1 MTVPSNNNID
11 TKYKEGKVH
20 ISKEAF
26 RNMITHVLR
35 FGNAALENSVEVM
48 GICLGKLHPNGK
60 DILLLNAIPIS
71 HGTQISNGFSQEEL
85 DTFKKIETPYLNQN
99 LHTVGWYHSH
109 PGWGLFFSDIAIKN
123 HRIFQNE
130 QRPYAFCII
139 FDHTLMGQEDSLGFE
154 AYRLDNFVDP
164 MNKEHHKVVVEIE
177 IPNTLEYFKWIQKF
191 VEDIHKKEPIMIK
204 EYKELDG
211 TAPSDLQEIPK
222 SEMEI
227 NDLEIN
233 EVDQTIKPIIS
244 GFQEGSSRF
253 SDIFA
258 KIFEVQIANWSND
271 INQGTTR
278 GTELLTKTVTQM
290 KDKISVGINNI
301 ESWFNRNLDEI
312 VDGFKGQFH
321 HYIDTRIESQKEL
334 VRQTFEMK
342 EDVIKNYNSSVDENL
357 NSLTSEMSE
366 KTKELTD
373 KIKNTLLQ
381 SSKLEEL
388 IKNSSDN
395 LLKISDE
402 TDIITKNIK
411 KDIETNSSDFEQSIL
426 NEIKKLN
433 NELNS
438 VKAAYSK
445 MNNTIKNF
453 QKIAESLKEF

>member
-1 MTVPSNNNID
+1 MEL
-11 TKYKEGKVH
+11 KY
-20 ISKEAF
+20 
-26 RNMITHVLR
+26 
-35 FGNAALENSVEVM
+35 
-48 GICLGKLHPNGK
+48 
-60 DILLLNAIPIS
+60 
-71 HGTQISNGFSQEEL
+71 
-85 DTFKKIETPYLNQN
+85 
-99 LHTVGWYHSH
+99 H

-177 IPNTLEYFKWIQKF
+177 IPNTLEYFKWLQKF

-258 KIFEVQIANWSND
+258 NIFENQIANWSND

-433 NELNS
+433 NELNL